1 MKDFAAI
8 DFETATGKR
17 ASICEVGICVV
28 RNGEIIETKSW
39 LVQPVISLIT
49 RKAKSAVLNASVVKL
64 LHIYISLKCF
74 HL

>member
-1 MKDFAAI
+1 MSAKYLITQDRKNLVIRNDDFS
-8 DFETATGKR
+8 F
-17 ASICEVGICVV
+17 
-28 RNGEIIETKSW
+28 
-39 LVQPVISLIT
+39 ISLIT